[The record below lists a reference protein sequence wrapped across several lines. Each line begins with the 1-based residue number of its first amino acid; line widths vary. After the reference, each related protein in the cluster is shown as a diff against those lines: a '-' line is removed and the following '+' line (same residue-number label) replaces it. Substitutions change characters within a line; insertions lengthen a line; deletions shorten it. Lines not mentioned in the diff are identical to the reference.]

1 MNYMKNTLFINIVL
15 GVLITIVV
23 VALGIGFTFNEKI
36 NLFPKPPVDNTQVAP
51 PAISTPVAIR
61 KNISGFKQFTSEKDF
76 KDYLAK
82 TEDQA
87 GFYGGISMQKA
98 VSAPMPSAVT
108 DMVGEAGAVSG
119 MGAPSSG
126 IALPESLPQRVS
138 ETNIQVAGIDEPDIV
153 KTNGKEIYFSSEF
166 YNILPMRGEIMM
178 QGMIAPDYYQRGETK
193 IIKAFPPADLA
204 KLSAINKSGNLL
216 LSENILTVFSGNKI
230 YGYDISNPASSTEKW
245 MVELKD
251 NSQFVEARLYDGK
264 IYIVTSKNVNR
275 YDPRPC
281 PIEPLVSN
289 GVAVSIPC
297 ENIYHP
303 ETIAPANTTYN
314 ISVINPKSGETT
326 AGVSFVGSYDSTIYM
341 SSGAIYVA
349 YNYSGDYLEFF
360 YNFLKEN
367 KDLLPNALFERI
379 GKLLGYDISRQS
391 KLVEFA
397 TIMEEYSNS
406 LSSDDRLKFE
416 NEMQNKMDSYMKQ
429 HKRELEKTDIV
440 KINISDF
447 KAEAVGVVPGRLL
460 NQFSID
466 EYEGNLRVA
475 VNIGASGSF
484 GFRGSTSGAE
494 NDVYVLGKDM
504 QIIGKVEGL
513 GVDER
518 IYSARFVADKGY
530 VVTFRQT
537 DPFYV
542 IDLSDPKNPAMKG
555 ELKIPGYSSYLH
567 PIDKD
572 RIVGVGKEGSS
583 VKISLFNVSDPSNPT
598 EASKYV
604 LTDYWS
610 DVLNTHHAFLM
621 DTKHEIFFMP
631 GSKGGYVFSY
641 KDNELKLIKAVSDI
655 NARRALYLDDY
666 LYVVGDNKITALS
679 EIDWSTVKELSL

>member
-1 MNYMKNTLFINIVL
+1 
-15 GVLITIVV
+15 
-23 VALGIGFTFNEKI
+23 
-36 NLFPKPPVDNTQVAP
+36 
-51 PAISTPVAIR
+51 
-61 KNISGFKQFTSEKDF
+61 
-76 KDYLAK
+76 
-82 TEDQA
+82 
-87 GFYGGISMQKA
+87 MQRA
-98 VSAPMPSAVT
+98 VSAPMPAFS
-108 DMVGEAGAVSG
+108 DNIGEMGAVSG
-119 MGAPSSG
+119 MGAPSSA
-126 IALPESLPQRVS
+126 IAPQESLPQRVS

-153 KTNGKEIYFSSEF
+153 KTNGKEIYLSSEF
-166 YNILPMRGEIMM
+166 YNILPMRGDIMM
-178 QGMIAPDYYQRGETK
+178 EGIMAPDYYQRGETK
-193 IIKAFPPADLA
+193 IIKAFPPVDLA
-204 KLSAINKSGNLL
+204 KLSAIKKSGNLL
-216 LSENILTVFSGNKI
+216 LSENILTVFSGNKV

-245 MVELKD
+245 LVELKD
-251 NSQFVEARLYDGK
+251 GTQFVEARLYNGK
-264 IYIVTSKNVNR
+264 IYLVTSKNVSK

-281 PIEPLVSN
+281 PIEPLISN
-289 GVAVSIPC
+289 GVVISIPC

-303 ETIAPANTTYN
+303 ETIVPANTTYN
-314 ISVINPKSGETT
+314 ISVIDPKSGETT

-341 SSGAIYVA
+341 SSGAVYVA
-349 YNYSGDYLEFF
+349 YNYSGDYLEFS

-367 KDLLPNALFERI
+367 KDLLPNALFERV

-391 KLVEFA
+391 KLIEFA
-397 TIMEEYSNS
+397 VIMEEHSNS

-475 VNIGASGSF
+475 VNIGAGGSF
-484 GFRGSTSGAE
+484 GFGGSTAEAE
-494 NDVYVLGKDM
+494 NDVYVLDKDM
-504 QIIGKVEGL
+504 KIIGKVEGL

-572 RIVGVGKEGSS
+572 RIVGVGKEGAN
-583 VKISLFNVSDPSNPT
+583 VKISLFNVADPSNPT

-641 KDNELKLIKAVSDI
+641 KNNELKLIKAVSDT
-655 NARRALYLDDY
+655 NVRRALYLDDY

-679 EIDWSTVKELSL
+679 EIDWSTVKELSLD

>member
-1 MNYMKNTLFINIVL
+1 MDSKNTLFINSILV
-15 GVLITIVV
+15 VLIVIAISAFTISFV
-23 VALGIGFTFNEKI
+23 FKEKI
-36 NLFPKPPVDNTQVAP
+36 DFFTKPPVNDVPVAQPVAP
-51 PAISTPVAIR
+51 VLVTIQ
-61 KNISGFKQFTSEKDF
+61 KNISGFKQFTSEKEF
-76 KDYLAK
+76 KEYLLKA
-82 TEDQA
+82 EEQA
-87 GFYGGISMQKA
+87 VFFGGSIRKA
-98 VSAPMPSAVT
+98 VSAPTAFP
-108 DMVGEAGAVSG
+108 DGEAVSG
-119 MGAPSSG
+119 IGPMSAGNAMQ
-126 IALPESLPQRVS
+126 ESLPQRVS

-153 KTNGKEIYFSSEF
+153 KTNGKEIYLSSEF
-166 YNILPMRGEIMM
+166 YNIMPMRGGSMM
-178 QGMIAPDYYQRGETK
+178 EESIAPDFHQQGETK
-193 IIKAFPPADLA
+193 IIKAFPPAALA

-216 LSENILTVFSGNKI
+216 LSENILAVFSGNKI

-245 MVELKD
+245 LVEVKD
-251 NSQFVEARLYDGK
+251 NSHFIEARLRNGK
-264 IYIVTSKNVNR
+264 IYVVTGKNINK
-275 YDPRPC
+275 YDPKPC
-281 PIEPLVSN
+281 PIEPLASK
-289 GVAVSIPC
+289 GIAVSVPC
-297 ENIYHP
+297 DNIYHP
-303 ETIAPANTTYN
+303 ETIVPANTTYTM
-314 ISVINPKSGETT
+314 SVINPKSGEIT
-326 AGVSFVGSYDSTIYM
+326 AGVSFVGSYDSVIYM
-341 SSGAIYVA
+341 SSNAVYVA

-391 KLVEFA
+391 KLVELA
-397 TIMEEYSNS
+397 TIMEEYSSS

-447 KAEAVGVVPGRLL
+447 KAEAVGTVPGQLL

-475 VNIGASGSF
+475 VNIGAGGSF
-484 GFRGSTSGAE
+484 GFSGSAAGAE
-494 NDVYVLGKDM
+494 NDVYVLDKDM
-504 QIIGKVEGL
+504 QIVGRVEGL

-542 IDLSDPKNPAMKG
+542 IDMSDPKNPALKG

-572 RIVGVGKEGSS
+572 RIVGVGKEGSN

-631 GSKGGYVFSY
+631 GSKGGYVLSY
-641 KDNELKLIKAVSDI
+641 KNNELKLIKAVGDI

-679 EIDWSTVKELSL
+679 ELDWSTVKELGL

>member
-1 MNYMKNTLFINIVL
+1 MGKNTLFINIIL
-15 GVLITIVV
+15 GILIAIVV

-36 NLFPKPPVDNTQVAP
+36 NFFPKPPVDNIQVTP
-51 PAISTPVAIR
+51 PATSTPVAIQ
-61 KNISGFKQFTSEKDF
+61 KNISGFKKFSSEKDF

-82 TEDQA
+82 AEEQS
-87 GFYGGISMQKA
+87 GFYGGVSMQRTL
-98 VSAPMPSAVT
+98 SAPMPAFS
-108 DMVGEAGAVSG
+108 DSIGEMGAVSG
-119 MGAPSSG
+119 MGAPSYGDCSAPCVRG
-126 IALPESLPQRVS
+126 LPSSAIAPQESLPQRVS

-153 KTNGKEIYFSSEF
+153 KTNGKEIYLSSEF
-166 YNILPMRGEIMM
+166 YNILPMRGDIMM
-178 QGMIAPDYYQRGETK
+178 EGIMAPDYYQRGETK
-193 IIKAFPPADLA
+193 IIKAFPPVDLA
-204 KLSAINKSGNLL
+204 KLSAIKKSGNLL
-216 LSENILTVFSGNKI
+216 LSENILAVFSGNKI

-251 NSQFVEARLYDGK
+251 GAQFVEARLYNGK
-264 IYIVTSKNVNR
+264 IYLVTSKSVNK

-281 PIEPLVSN
+281 PIEPLAAN
-289 GVAVSIPC
+289 GIAISIPC

-303 ETIAPANTTYN
+303 ETIVPANTTYN
-314 ISVINPKSGETT
+314 ISVIDPRSGETT

-341 SSGAIYVA
+341 SSGAVYVA
-349 YNYSGDYLEFF
+349 YNYSGDYLEFS

-367 KDLLPNALFERI
+367 KDLLPNALFERV

-391 KLVEFA
+391 KLIEFA
-397 TIMEEYSNS
+397 VIMEEHSNS

-466 EYEGNLRVA
+466 EYGGNLRVA
-475 VNIGASGSF
+475 VNIGA
-484 GFRGSTSGAE
+484 E
-494 NDVYVLGKDM
+494 NDVYVLDKDM
-504 QIIGKVEGL
+504 KIIGKVEGL

-572 RIVGVGKEGSS
+572 RIVGVGKEGAN

-641 KDNELKLIKAVSDI
+641 KNNELKLIKAVSDT
-655 NARRALYLDDY
+655 NVRRALYLDDY

-679 EIDWSTVKELSL
+679 EIDWGIVKELSLD